1 MILDKILVH
10 KRKELAEVKL
20 REPIDTIR
28 KKIDSSSIRRR
39 SFKNALRA
47 HSINI
52 IAEIKKASPSKGI
65 IRNMFDP
72 VRLGHLYEYAGAAA
86 ISVLTETHFFKG
98 DLSYLKD
105 VREVT
110 ARPLLRK
117 DFIIDEYQIHEAA
130 LAGADAVLLIATI
143 LSIEEIKR
151 FSTLLA
157 EYEIDALLEVHT
169 AEELERALEADV
181 DIIGINNR
189 NLYTF
194 NVSIETTY
202 NLLRRIPKNKTV
214 VSESG
219 IRTYAD
225 IQALRSVGV
234 HAFLIGE
241 SILRADN
248 IVEKIHELQGVEH
261 L

>member
-10 KRKELAEVKL
+10 KRKELADLKL
-20 REPIDTIR
+20 RVPIETIHEKLNR
-28 KKIDSSSIRRR
+28 SRLRRR
-39 SFKNALRA
+39 SFKKALRT
-47 HSINI
+47 HQVNI

-65 IRNMFDP
+65 ICKAFDP
-72 VRLGHLYEYAGAAA
+72 VRIAHLYEYAGAAA

-98 DLSYLKD
+98 DLAYVKQ

-110 ARPLLRK
+110 ARPVLRK

-130 LAGADAVLLIATI
+130 LAGADAVLLIAAV
-143 LSIEEIKR
+143 LSAEEIKR
-151 FSTLLA
+151 YSRLLA
-157 EYEIDALLEVHT
+157 EYEIDQLVEVHT
-169 AEELERALEADV
+169 SEELERVLDAGV

-194 NVSIETTY
+194 DVSLDTTY
-202 NLLRRIPKNKTV
+202 NLLRRIPKNTTV

-219 IRTYAD
+219 IGTLAD

-248 IVEKIHELQGVEH
+248 IVDKIHELQGVTH